1 MNLLNAYN
9 FKNMDYAVLFVDG
22 NLKEFQTREEMME
35 FGVKTKWDQVV
46 TYGKKEYLS
55 LLTTKS
61 GKK

>member
-1 MNLLNAYN
+1 ME
-9 FKNMDYAVLFVDG
+9 YAVLFIDG

-55 LLTTKS
+55 LLTTKN